1 MRIGRRI
8 SASAVFQSSFAPKAH
23 KVKSQD
29 MLRALVPSPLFDSLV
44 NPLSVELLK
53 LENVLPTR
61 TVDFALNY
69 EYPHLKPDS
78 PDRILETLPSL
89 HEMLKAQTHRNARL
103 GTGLELNFCS
113 LEMY

>member
-1 MRIGRRI
+1 MIPSTLI
-8 SASAVFQSSFAPKAH
+8 APLLNP
-23 KVKSQD
+23 SD

-78 PDRILETLPSL
+78 PDRILETLPLSVRCSKL
-89 HEMLKAQTHRNARL
+89 KLIEMPV
-103 GTGLELNFCS
+103 LELAWNS
-113 LEMY
+113 TSAP